1 MPCKDSSA
9 LMTVRLDAEDRLRD
23 YAFNKIT
30 CSRDI
35 GGGRGYQEFC
45 AGKGVQEI
53 LDIDFPGL
61 IETLHLTDTEEQFLV
76 YSCNTRGSTKAP
88 TRNATRSRPSI
99 TMKRRRWRSASS
111 FTLPR
116 KCPKKSSPAIPGRAR
131 KAGFNHSS
139 PHKRTGRT

>member
-61 IETLHLTDTEEQFLV
+61 IETLRLTDTEEQFLV
-76 YSCNTRGSTKAP
+76 YLEWDAL
-88 TRNATRSRPSI
+88 
-99 TMKRRRWRSASS
+99 RSALLQYSGQYEGADTERYKIAS
-111 FTLPR
+111 VDYDETAQVEISLVIYPPEEM
-116 KCPKKSSPAIPGRAR
+116 PKKIESCHTRASKEGRV
-131 KAGFNHSS
+131 
-139 PHKRTGRT
+139 